1 MEALKGQ
8 LDELGEIKRM
18 RDEEANRIIQELE
31 REVDEK
37 ERELIGENRG
47 KGKDGENNTNKK
59 LVLTSH
65 FASLCFAS
73 LRRSQAVLLDAG
85 REGRVGGKYGQRVKC
100 TQVAPI
106 LTHFT

>member
-1 MEALKGQ
+1 VEALKGQ

-31 REVDEK
+31 REVEEK
-37 ERELIGENRG
+37 ERELIGEERG
-47 KGKDGENNTNKK
+47 KGKDGDNTNKK

-73 LRRSQAVLLDAG
+73 LRFASLRFALLRFASL
-85 REGRVGGKYGQRVKC
+85 RFASLRFASKISSS
-100 TQVAPI
+100 PP
-106 LTHFT
+106 